1 LLFIF
6 FLSFF
11 HKMTLRIQWILLAWL
26 AVWFPGC
33 YSSGDW
39 TYCDRAFWIRRDDHG
54 DVYVYAH
61 TLDNGLLIPPQF
73 YPPPEE
79 VLTHARFFELL
90 GKVTQYN
97 FEKTLDQHTSIR
109 HEVAEPFVYPE
120 FLEFLRIKKFE
131 CGSPWTQTEE
141 SQVTRMV
148 LSHFYAEVE
157 GMKGLTNWV
166 NPLTSFCTWKGI
178 HCDSQWKFQ
187 ELKLTHLSL
196 KGTLPT
202 ELGLIPSLPV
212 LNLSGNQLHG
222 TIPAA
227 LLSNIQHLD
236 LSGNQFTSI
245 AWEKSQINIH
255 GSKEPAIEYLDVSV
269 NHLSGSLPTRWNS
282 QLANLRILDVSRNAF
297 NGSITSLANGDLPSL
312 EMLFL
317 GANLFT
323 GTLPT
328 FTGSSLRLLDVGL
341 NLLTGTIPA
350 PLPTSLEAVILADN
364 DLEGEKTLDLF
375 LPLSGLEV
383 LQLQNNHLRGSI
395 PATAPWSELGTL
407 SLRNNKFTGPLPP
420 RFLQTVQHT
429 MQQ

>member
-1 LLFIF
+1 
-6 FLSFF
+6 
-11 HKMTLRIQWILLAWL
+11 
-26 AVWFPGC
+26 
-33 YSSGDW
+33 
-39 TYCDRAFWIRRDDHG
+39 
-54 DVYVYAH
+54 VYAR
-61 TLDNGLLIPPQF
+61 TFEKGLLIPPQF

-79 VLTHARFFELL
+79 TLTHERFIALL

-97 FEKTLDQHTSIR
+97 FEKTLDQHTSVVQLI
-109 HEVAEPFVYPE
+109 AEPFVYPE

-131 CGSPWTQTEE
+131 CHSSWTQSEE
-141 SQVTRMV
+141 SQVTRMA

-157 GMKGLTNWV
+157 GMNGLTNWV

-178 HCDSQWKFQ
+178 YCDSKWKFQ

-202 ELGLIPSLPV
+202 ELGLIPSLPI
-212 LNLSGNQLHG
+212 LDLSGNQLHG

-227 LLSNIQHLD
+227 LFSNIQHLD
-236 LSGNQFTSI
+236 LSGNHFTSI
-245 AWEKSQINIH
+245 SWEKSQINPH
-255 GSKEPAIEYLDVSV
+255 SSTEPVIEYLDVSV
-269 NHLSGSLPTRWNS
+269 NHLSGSFPTRWNS
-282 QLANLRILDVSRNAF
+282 QLANLRTLDVSRNAF
-297 NGSITSLANGDLPSL
+297 TGSITSLANGDLPSL

-364 DLEGEKTLDLF
+364 ELDGEKTLDLF
-375 LPLSGLEV
+375 LPLSRLEV

-407 SLRNNKFTGPLPP
+407 SFRNNEFTGPIPP

-429 MQQ
+429 MQS